1 MVKEGPACGFSG
13 QIAIKC
19 TRNGRAPA
27 PFAKTFD
34 PDHPDGPVK
43 RNRHHITNSHLVT
56 GGRHALAVKADKSCR
71 CKRGGIGPCPHHSRM
86 PQPFVDALTFQ
97 FLGTRAQDGSL
108 LVCSSCCLSAASLA
122 NGEFGSG
129 CLSRPPEPLPK
140 GFA

>member
-1 MVKEGPACGFSG
+1 MVKKAPLAHCSG
-13 QIAIKC
+13 QIAVKC

-27 PFAKTFD
+27 PFAKAFD
-34 PDHPDGPVK
+34 PDYPDGPVK
-43 RNRHHITNSHLVT
+43 RNRNHITNSYRMA
-56 GGRHALAVKADKSCR
+56 GGRHAPAIKSDKPC
-71 CKRGGIGPCPHHSRM
+71 CCNRGCIGPRPYHPRM

-97 FLGTRAQDGSL
+97 FLGARAQDGSL